1 MSEDIQLE
9 ELGQIDSPS
18 NTEEAQEPKQEDI
31 PEDWNSLSGKAQDRF
46 KQIMKQKNEAL
57 KEREAL
63 QREREALQEERERLQ
78 RELEQLRNTRTAPI
92 PPGGDLTPEE
102 QAAVNRLKQI
112 GAFASKEDV
121 EAEIRKITERIQA
134 ERDREVLDRLHSSLE
149 SKFSGEDGLPAY
161 DRSEIEDHMRKK
173 GIYDPEAAYRDLYF
187 EEIVE
192 AKSSKQPKKEPYSEK
207 TRSRIPSGTPWTPET
222 LAERLRKPD
231 GRQFYLKNADKI
243 NALYKQWETE
253 GLG

>member
-9 ELGQIDSPS
+9 EPGQIDSPS
-18 NTEEAQEPKQEDI
+18 NAEEAQAPKQEDI

-57 KEREAL
+57 KERETL
-63 QREREALQEERERLQ
+63 QQERERLQ
-78 RELEQLRNTRTAPI
+78 RELEQLRTPKTAPT
-92 PPGGDLTPEE
+92 PPSGDLTPEE

-112 GAFASKEDV
+112 GEFASKEDV
-121 EAEIRKITERIQA
+121 EAEIRKITDRIQA
-134 ERDREVLDRLHSSLE
+134 ERDREVLDRAHSSLE
-149 SKFSGEDGLPAY
+149 DKFSGEDGLPAY

-187 EEIVE
+187 DEIVE
-192 AKSSKQPKKEPYSEK
+192 ARSSKQPKKEPYSER

-222 LAERLRKPD
+222 LAERLRKSD

-253 GLG
+253 S